1 MFKNL
6 QYILLLSA
14 LLLSANA
21 RSEINQLI
29 NSSMNQEEFI
39 AFQERVG
46 KAVADHPEFKVAQ
59 DNLQATYASLK
70 GAESALKPQFKV
82 LLDSN
87 NAISRKYRENASN
100 LVERSQADHKTN
112 VRFTIT
118 QLLYDFGATQYDVS
132 RSESLTKA
140 SRAELTNKVL
150 ELIFLSIRS
159 YIDVA
164 SYNNFVSVVEE
175 SYLRHKSIKD
185 RIKQRVDS
193 GLSAAREL
201 SRAEAREAEA
211 FAKLT
216 SVRQNLGIAISK
228 FRIYFPT
235 GDLPTKIPFHPEDF
249 SNVSLIKAQNI
260 MLSRNPLVLQA
271 NEQLRASKFRT
282 KNVNAST
289 LPRLDLELK
298 KQHYNV
304 TQETDEFDFYS
315 GVNFTYDIYTGGRNE
330 ALKEQAKA
338 EESATLNDR
347 DALLQKLIA
356 ELRESVKN
364 LNLLPD
370 RLEAYKNAYLANK
383 KSQYFAQEEFSTSNA
398 LLLDLLQTERDFL
411 DASESLIETLRSS
424 EIQKYSYL
432 QLIGELGD
440 TFQVIL
446 E

>member
-1 MFKNL
+1 MFKLL
-6 QYILLLSA
+6 QYTLLLSSI
-14 LLLSANA
+14 LLSSFL
-21 RSEINQLI
+21 RSDVESLFDTTMDQK
-29 NSSMNQEEFI
+29 EFLM
-39 AFQERVG
+39 FQERVG

-59 DNLQATYASLK
+59 DNLIATYASLK
-70 GAESALKPQFKV
+70 GAESALRPQFRV
-82 LLDSN
+82 LIDSN
-87 NAISRKYRENASN
+87 NAISRKYREQASN

-112 VRFTIT
+112 VRFTIN
-118 QLLYDFGATQYDVS
+118 QLLYDFGATGYEVS
-132 RSESLTKA
+132 RNESLTKA

-150 ELIFLSIRS
+150 ELIFLSIKS

-164 SYNNFVSVVEE
+164 AYNNFVTVVEE
-175 SYLRHKSIKD
+175 SYLRHKAIKE
-185 RIKQRVDS
+185 RIKQRVAS
-193 GLSAAREL
+193 GLSAGREL

-216 SVRQNLGIAISK
+216 SVRQNLGVAISK

-235 GDLPTKIPFHPEDF
+235 GNLPTKIPFHPDDF
-249 SNVSLIKAQNI
+249 ANVSMQTSQST
-260 MLSRNPLVLQA
+260 MLSRNPLILQA

-282 KNVNAST
+282 KNVNAAS

-304 TQETDEFDFYS
+304 TKESDEFDFYS
-315 GVNFTYDIYTGGRNE
+315 GVNFSYDIYTGGRKE

-338 EESATLNDR
+338 EESATQNDR
-347 DALLQKLIA
+347 DALLQKLISQ
-356 ELRESVKN
+356 LRESVKN

-370 RLEAYKNAYLANK
+370 RLSAYRNAYLANK
-383 KSQYFAQEEFSTSNA
+383 KSQFFAQEEFRTSNA

-440 TFQVIL
+440 TFQIIL
-446 E
+446 D

>member
-1 MFKNL
+1 MYKFL
-6 QYILLLSA
+6 QNILLIVVLVLPTFVLSEVDE
-14 LLLSANA
+14 LLNTYMSDL
-21 RSEINQLI
+21 
-29 NSSMNQEEFI
+29 EFTE
-39 AFQERVG
+39 FKDRVG
-46 KAVADHPEFKVAQ
+46 RAIVDHPEFKVAQ
-59 DNLQATYASLK
+59 ANLTATYASLK
-70 GAESALKPQFKV
+70 GAESALKPQFRV

-87 NAISRKYRENASN
+87 NAISRKYTDEANN

-112 VRFTIT
+112 VRFTIN
-118 QLLYDFGATQYDVS
+118 QLLYDFGATRYEVS
-132 RSESLTKA
+132 RNESLTKA

-150 ELIFLSIRS
+150 ELIFLSIKS

-164 SYNNFVSVVEE
+164 SYNNFLNVVEE
-175 SYLRHKSIKD
+175 SYSRHKAIKS
-185 RIKQRVDS
+185 RIKTRVES
-193 GLSAAREL
+193 GMSAGREL

-216 SVRQNLGIAISK
+216 SVRQNLGIAIAN
-228 FRIYFPT
+228 FRIYFPV
-235 GDLPTKIPFHPEDF
+235 GDLPTKIPYLPNNF
-249 SNVSLIKAQNI
+249 SDITLLKSQDT

-271 NEQLRASKFRT
+271 NEQLIASKYRT

-304 TQETDEFDFYS
+304 TNESDEFDFYS
-315 GVNFTYDIYTGGRNE
+315 GVNFSYDIYTGGRND

-338 EESATLNDR
+338 EEIATLNDR
-347 DALLQKLIA
+347 DALLQKLVA
-356 ELRESVKN
+356 QLRESVKN

-370 RLEAYKNAYLANK
+370 RLDAYKNAYIANK
-383 KSQYFAQEEFSTSNA
+383 KSQYFAQEEFTTSSA
-398 LLLDLLQTERDFL
+398 ALLDLLQTERDFL

-440 TFQVIL
+440 TFQIIL
-446 E
+446 D

>member
-6 QYILLLSA
+6 QFLLLLIASLCSFHIKSDINE
-14 LLLSANA
+14 LL
-21 RSEINQLI
+21 
-29 NSSMNQEEFI
+29 NSSMNEEEFI
-39 AFQERVG
+39 AFQDRVG
-46 KAVADHPEFKVAQ
+46 IAVAEHPEFKVAQ
-59 DNLQATYASLK
+59 DNLRATYASLK
-70 GAESALKPQFKV
+70 GAESALKPQFRV

-87 NAISRKYRENASN
+87 NAISRKYREVASN

-112 VRFTIT
+112 VRFTIS

-164 SYNNFVSVVEE
+164 SYNNFLNVVEE
-175 SYLRHKSIKD
+175 SYLRHKTIKE

-228 FRIYFPT
+228 FRIYFPN
-235 GDLPTKIPFHPEDF
+235 GELPTKIPFHPSDF
-249 SNVSLIKAQNI
+249 SNVSLLKAQDI

-282 KNVNAST
+282 KNVNASS

-304 TQETDEFDFYS
+304 TQESDEFDFYS

-330 ALKEQAKA
+330 ALKEQARA

-347 DALLQKLIA
+347 DALMQKLIA

-370 RLEAYKNAYLANK
+370 RLNAYKNAYLANK
-383 KSQYFAQEEFSTSNA
+383 KSQYFAQEEFRSSNA

-440 TFQVIL
+440 TFQIIL

>member
-1 MFKNL
+1 
-6 QYILLLSA
+6 
-14 LLLSANA
+14 
-21 RSEINQLI
+21 
-29 NSSMNQEEFI
+29 MNEEEFI

-46 KAVADHPEFKVAQ
+46 IAVAEHPEFKVAQ
-59 DNLQATYASLK
+59 DNLRATYASLK
-70 GAESALKPQFKV
+70 GAESALKPQFRV

-87 NAISRKYRENASN
+87 NAISRKYREVASN

-112 VRFTIT
+112 VRFTIS

-164 SYNNFVSVVEE
+164 SYNNFLNVVEE
-175 SYLRHKSIKD
+175 SYLRHKTIKE

-228 FRIYFPT
+228 FRIYFPN
-235 GDLPTKIPFHPEDF
+235 GELPTKIPFHPSDF
-249 SNVSLIKAQNI
+249 SNVSLLKAQDI

-282 KNVNAST
+282 KNVNASS

-304 TQETDEFDFYS
+304 TQESDEFDFYS

-347 DALLQKLIA
+347 DALMQKLIA

-370 RLEAYKNAYLANK
+370 RLNAYKNAYLANK
-383 KSQYFAQEEFSTSNA
+383 KSQYFAQEEFRSSNA

-440 TFQVIL
+440 TFQIIL

>member
-347 DALLQKLIA
+347 DALLQKLVA